1 MYSKKYSHKI
11 GTGRRISIFTT
22 YQNVKGLIESWSE
35 GYVIILP
42 CPINGI
48 FILTIKEL
56 DKELIKKFYDYIKK
70 ESKNDILL
78 SDSILIWNKENK
90 TIEVI

>member
-1 MYSKKYSHKI
+1 M
-11 GTGRRISIFTT
+11 
-22 YQNVKGLIESWSE
+22 
-35 GYVIILP
+35 
-42 CPINGI
+42 
-48 FILTIKEL
+48 KEL